1 MHVISHVTQ
10 RSIKASLF
18 GLLIAVLSGVRPAQ
32 AWDETGHSIVV
43 DAAVRRLPADVPDF
57 VRTGVAVKRL
67 RYLASEPDR
76 WRNMRMPPMGQLN
89 SPDHYFDVELVE
101 LYELTPAT
109 LPPLR
114 YALLSHIAAYKA
126 RHPDKDY
133 QHDPAKDPE
142 GKLGWPGFAP
152 YRICE
157 LYVQLK
163 SSWRTLNTY
172 EKYRDVATEAELRAG
187 RENIVYLMGIIS
199 HYVADVA
206 QPLHTTVHY
215 DGWTGPNPK
224 EYVTRKGYIHRLI
237 DAGVIERA
245 RLTADRLPKD
255 VPAMRIDDE
264 KLFRQ
269 VVAFIQSSHGRME
282 EVYALEKRG
291 AFESDSEH
299 FAEGTALVADRLA
312 AAGAMLAAIWDAAY
326 RDAGTDPFRER
337 RLRARRDQPKQNRSR

>member
-1 MHVISHVTQ
+1 MAP
-10 RSIKASLF
+10 RW
-18 GLLIAVLSGVRPAQ
+18 LLLALVMLTTAPAA
-32 AWDETGHSIVV
+32 AWDETGHSIII
-43 DAAVRRLPADVPDF
+43 DSAVRRLPADMPDF
-57 VRTGVAVKRL
+57 VRTGMAVKRL

-76 WRNMRMPPMGQLN
+76 WRNMTMRPMGQLN

-101 LYELTPAT
+101 LYELTPET

-114 YALLSHIAAYKA
+114 YALLSHIAAYKT
-126 RHPDKDY
+126 RHPEKDY
-133 QHDPAKDPE
+133 QYDPAGDPE
-142 GKLGWPGFAP
+142 GKYGWPGFAP

-172 EKYRDVATEAELRAG
+172 EKYRDVATETELRAG

-215 DGWTGPNPK
+215 DGWTGPNPN
-224 EYVTRKGYIHRLI
+224 EYVTRKGYIHKLI
-237 DAGVIERA
+237 DGGVIDRA
-245 RLTADRLPKD
+245 NLTADRLPKD
-255 VPAMRIDDE
+255 VPAIRIDDE
-264 KLFRQ
+264 KLFQQ
-269 VVAFIQSSHGRME
+269 VVGFIQASHRHVE

-291 AFESDSEH
+291 AFEADSEH
-299 FAEGTALVADRLA
+299 FAEGTTLVARQLESG
-312 AAGAMLAAIWDAAY
+312 GAMLAAIWDSAH

-337 RLRARRDQPKQNRSR
+337 RLRERRERAQQNRAR